1 MSNARLIWITP
12 DAEKHIMYCARVS
25 SPDQD
30 SGDTGLLRYCVRN
43 KHWSVFEMASA
54 CFEIK
59 TTRAISPQILR
70 HRSFSFQEFS
80 QRYAECTEIATTVPR
95 RQDTK
100 NRQNSI
106 DDLPQTTLTWWEEV
120 QQETNYYAQHKYKE
134 ALNRGIAKECA
145 RDILPLATKT
155 KMYMSGTI
163 RSWLHYLAVR
173 TDKATQLEHRE
184 IANQI
189 LTILQEGLPTTLSND
204 VQLHKLDAD
213 LENTVE
219 QLQEEV
225 KQLKLTLEQI
235 REGGV

>member
-25 SPDQD
+25 SPHQD
-30 SGDTGLLRYCVRN
+30 SGDTGLLKYCVRE

-54 CFEIK
+54 CFEIE

-80 QRYAECTEIATTVPR
+80 QRYAECAEIERSIPR

-106 DDLPQTTLTWWEEV
+106 ADLTDNTLEWW
-120 QQETNYYAQHKYKE
+120 KE
-134 ALNRGIAKECA
+134 AQERVNSTCMNVYKIALARGIAKECA
-145 RDILPLATKT
+145 RELLPLATKT

-163 RSWLHYLAVR
+163 RSWLHYLSVR
-173 TDKATQLEHRE
+173 TDKSTQLEHRV
-184 IANQI
+184 IAEQI
-189 LTILQEGLPTTLSND
+189 LKILRDGLPTTLSND
-204 VQLHKLDAD
+204 VSLHRLDTD
-213 LENTVE
+213 LEDT
-219 QLQEEV
+219 V
-225 KQLKLTLEQI
+225 KQLKAEIKQLKLDLSNK
-235 REGGV
+235 